1 MSINLDFILLEQ
13 FSIYSILESARC
25 TGAKKDNVVHRR
37 ILVKCNENTTKNM
50 DGTTD
55 ISDYVNSILNSSM
68 YFNDFFI
75 YLHKS

>member
-50 DGTTD
+50 DYTIFKTLLLRSVEVCPGL
-55 ISDYVNSILNSSM
+55 SRSVQVP
-68 YFNDFFI
+68 
-75 YLHKS
+75 